1 MSNLTVQYD
10 KVFFTSDLHLS
21 HKNIIKYCNRPFS
34 SVEEMNEAI
43 INNWNKVVPEDG
55 ITFVLGDCVFGGR
68 EKWKEF
74 FSRLN
79 GSKYLIRGN
88 HDGDFSDK
96 SIFINE
102 FDQKLIRVS
111 EDPET
116 PEQFIFMCHYPMLTW
131 PQRERGA
138 WNIWGHLHLS
148 KYTESKNYKFDP
160 FQYDVGVDLNNFSPV
175 SFQIL
180 KERITFQAVNN
191 TSVYY
196 FCK

>member
-1 MSNLTVQYD
+1 
-10 KVFFTSDLHLS
+10 
-21 HKNIIKYCNRPFS
+21 
-34 SVEEMNEAI
+34 MNEAI
-43 INNWNKVVPEDG
+43 ISNWNKVVPENG

-96 SIFINE
+96 SIFIDE
-102 FDQKLIRVS
+102 FNQKLIRVS
-111 EDPET
+111 GDSET

-138 WNIWGHLHLS
+138 WNVFGHVHSINNQFRGCEKLS
-148 KYTESKNYKFDP
+148 PE
-160 FQYDVGVDLNNFSPV
+160 QYDVGVDNNNFTPV
-175 SFQIL
+175 SFHQL
-180 KERITFQAVNN
+180 KEIITKRCLYVE
-191 TSVYY
+191 S
-196 FCK
+196 

>member
-1 MSNLTVQYD
+1 MNVLYN
-10 KVFFTSDLHLS
+10 KVFFTSDLHLN

-68 EKWKEF
+68 ERWKEF
-74 FSRLN
+74 FTRLN
-79 GSKYLIRGN
+79 GSKVLIRGN
-88 HDGDFSDK
+88 HDGNFSDR

-102 FDQKLIRVS
+102 FDQKLIKVS
-111 EDPET
+111 GDPEI

-138 WNIWGHLHLS
+138 INLFGHTHSINNQFRGSEKLS
-148 KYTESKNYKFDP
+148 P
-160 FQYDVGVDLNNFSPV
+160 GQYDVGVDNNNFTPV
-175 SFQIL
+175 SFQQL
-180 KERITFQAVNN
+180 KEIITKQFLYANSERTLSENN
-191 TSVYY
+191 
-196 FCK
+196 